1 MPWSS
6 VQENR
11 QKSAKAKDLKIRKA
25 YEMEYKRDRIGNVPF
40 GLHDSRIQKI
50 EFREDSIILK
60 IDRIFQYAN
69 NDEEKWY
76 PCEIEFT
83 KADLDCCDILVF
95 NHLYGYEGVCEFTGR
110 ELSIEE
116 FINEYP
122 NAEFEI
128 ITETYFGYDTVF
140 QGQIWDGEE
149 DLRAIMSIWNMGDMI
164 YRIDL
169 E

>member
-1 MPWSS
+1 
-6 VQENR
+6 
-11 QKSAKAKDLKIRKA
+11 
-25 YEMEYKRDRIGNVPF
+25 MEYKRDKIGNVPF

-83 KADLDCCDILVF
+83 KADLDYCDILVF
-95 NHLYGYEGVCEFTGR
+95 NQPYGYEGVYEFTGR
-110 ELSIEE
+110 ELSFEE

>member
-1 MPWSS
+1 
-6 VQENR
+6 
-11 QKSAKAKDLKIRKA
+11 
-25 YEMEYKRDRIGNVPF
+25 MEYKRDRIGNVPF

-95 NHLYGYEGVCEFTGR
+95 NHPYGYEGVCEFTGR
-110 ELSIEE
+110 ELSFEE

-122 NAEFEI
+122 TFRRKHRLAIRLQKVAFPLISQSNN
-128 ITETYFGYDTVF
+128 
-140 QGQIWDGEE
+140 QG
-149 DLRAIMSIWNMGDMI
+149 
-164 YRIDL
+164 
-169 E
+169 